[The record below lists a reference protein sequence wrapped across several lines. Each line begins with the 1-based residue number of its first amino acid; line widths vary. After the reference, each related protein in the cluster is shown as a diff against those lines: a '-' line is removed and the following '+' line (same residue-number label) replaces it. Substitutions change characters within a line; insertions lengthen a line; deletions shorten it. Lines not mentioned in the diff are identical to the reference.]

1 MKILSK
7 VKSIMLGFGVSIWT
21 LTNNVLAITASNII
35 VKEPESAETL
45 YGVYNPSPI
54 RMGLKIAKTF
64 VIPIILIIGLI
75 IYFKKSKSSNK
86 KKILVSL
93 LFVVIAVILYIVIN
107 RII

>member
-7 VKSIMLGFGVSIWT
+7 LKNIILGFGVSIWT
-21 LTNNVLAITASNII
+21 FTNNVLAITASNII

-75 IYFKKSKSSNK
+75 IYFKKKKNTNN

-93 LFVVIAVILYIVIN
+93 LLFIIVGILYIFIN